1 LPHLGSDHRN
11 EESILSPNARMGF
24 SLVVVVAVAGGL
36 LAAIASGAPDH
47 LLSTSSA
54 ERQAKL
60 QRENI
65 QLRAQ
70 LARER
75 KRTKAT
81 VSKLHARHRSNLARV
96 QKNSRAIQLRS
107 SGVEHALR
115 LASATYGVSYSR
127 LRSVARCE
135 SGLRPHAK
143 GGPYVGLFQFGQPL
157 WNGTPYRDFA
167 RSDPYASA
175 LAGARAFSLGMAS
188 HWPVCGR

>member
-1 LPHLGSDHRN
+1 VWL
-11 EESILSPNARMGF
+11 
-24 SLVVVVAVAGGL
+24 SLVVALAAAAGL
-36 LAAIASGAPDH
+36 LAAVANGAPDH
-47 LLSTSSA
+47 LLTTSSA

-60 QRENI
+60 QRANV

-75 KRTKAT
+75 KRHKAA
-81 VSKLHARHRSNLARV
+81 VAKLRTRHREKLARAR
-96 QKNSRAIQLRS
+96 KRSRAIQLKTPA
-107 SGVEHALR
+107 VEHALR
-115 LASATYGVSYSR
+115 LAAVTYDVPYSR
-127 LRSVARCE
+127 LRAVARCE

-143 GGPYVGLFQFGQPL
+143 GGRYVGLFQFGMPL
-157 WNGTPYRDFA
+157 WNGTPYRQFE